1 MGKMK
6 QFACFVFM
14 LCCMACKTGE
24 ETTEEDT
31 GGNLNEISIVIDD
44 VLWNGEVGDGLRRR
58 FAAPLDGL
66 SQEEPLFTLN
76 QFNDASFEA
85 DQTRLRNII
94 VVDKSGKRDF
104 KFRQDGN
111 CKPQNIFTLQ
121 GRSIDEL
128 LELIDMHAD
137 EMIRIMKQTEIAE
150 LQKRNEKAGL
160 LEESLFISQYG
171 ISIKVP
177 AQYSLPVKNDN
188 FLWLKKDIPS
198 GNTNILLYSVKYDVL
213 EKEKDILA
221 NIIKMRD
228 SIGKKYI
235 HGTEPNTYMVT
246 EEAYSPYFF
255 MTGFNDKRAFETR
268 GNWEMEGDFMN
279 GPFLN
284 YAIRDDKHQCY
295 LVVEGFIY
303 SPSSDKRDLIMELE
317 SIIKSIKFL

>member
-1 MGKMK
+1 
-6 QFACFVFM
+6 M
-14 LCCMACKTGE
+14 LCCMACRTGE
-24 ETTEEDT
+24 DAN
-31 GGNLNEISIVIDD
+31 GDASAGNINEISIVIDD
-44 VLWNGEVGDGLRRR
+44 VLWNGEVGDSLRKR

-66 SQEEPLFTLN
+66 SQEEPLFTLS
-76 QFNDASFEA
+76 QFNDTSFEGGL
-85 DQTRLRNII
+85 TKLRNII
-94 VVDKSGKRDF
+94 VVEKSEKKDF
-104 KFRQDGN
+104 GFKQDGN
-111 CKPQNIFTLQ
+111 CKPQNIFTIK

-137 EMIRIMKQTEIAE
+137 EVIRMIKHTEIGE
-150 LQKRNEKAGL
+150 NQKRNEKAGL
-160 LEESLFISQYG
+160 LDEAQFGTQFG

-177 AQYSLPVKNDN
+177 KSYSIPVKNDK

-198 GNTNILLYSVKYDVL
+198 GNTNILLYSVPYDVL
-213 EKEKDILA
+213 EKNKDIL
-221 NIIKMRD
+221 NDIIKMRD
-228 SIGKKYI
+228 SMGRLYI
-235 HGTEPNTYMVT
+235 HGTEAGTHMVT

-284 YAIRDDKHQCY
+284 YAIRDDKHNCY

-303 SPSSDKRDLIMELE
+303 SPSSPKRDLIMELE

>member
-1 MGKMK
+1 MGKIK

-24 ETTEEDT
+24 ENTEADT

-44 VLWNGEVGDGLRRR
+44 VLWNGEVGDGLRRK

-76 QFNDASFEA
+76 QFNDVSFEA

-137 EMIRIMKQTEIAE
+137 EMIRTMKQTEIVE
-150 LQKRNEKAGL
+150 LQKRHEKGGL
-160 LEESLFISQYG
+160 LTETLFASQYG

-177 AQYSLPVKNDN
+177 SQYSLPVKNDK

-228 SIGKKYI
+228 SISRQYI
-235 HGTEPNTYMVT
+235 HGTEKGTYMVT

-268 GNWEMEGDFMN
+268 GNWEMEGDFMS

>member
-6 QFACFVFM
+6 QFACFIFM
-14 LCCMACKTGE
+14 LCCMACKTVE
-24 ETTEEDT
+24 EPIEED
-31 GGNLNEISIVIDD
+31 GGSLNEISIVIDD
-44 VLWNGEVGDGLRRR
+44 VLWNGEVGDGLRRK

-76 QFNDASFEA
+76 QFNDTSF
-85 DQTRLRNII
+85 DSDLTRLRNII

-104 KFRQDGN
+104 KFTQDGN
-111 CKPQNIFTLQ
+111 CKPQNVFTIQ

-137 EMIRIMKQTEIAE
+137 EVIRTMKQTEITE
-150 LQKRNEKAGL
+150 LQKRHEEAGL
-160 LEESLFISQYG
+160 MQESRFASQYG

-177 AQYSLPVKNDN
+177 ASYGLPVKNDK

-198 GNTNILLYSVKYDVL
+198 GNTNLLLYSVKYDVL
-213 EKEKDILA
+213 EKDKDILN

-228 SIGKKYI
+228 SIGKQYI
-235 HGTEPNTYMVT
+235 HGTEPATYMVT

-255 MTGFNDKRAFETR
+255 MTGFNDRRAFETR
-268 GNWEMEGDFMN
+268 GNWQMEGDFMN

-303 SPSSDKRDLIMELE
+303 SPSSPKRDLIMELE
-317 SIIKSIKFL
+317 SIIKSITFL

>member
-14 LCCMACKTGE
+14 LCCMACKTVE
-24 ETTEEDT
+24 EPAEEEP

-44 VLWNGEVGDGLRRR
+44 VLWNGEVGDGLRRK

-76 QFNDASFEA
+76 QFNDTSF
-85 DQTRLRNII
+85 DRDLTKLRNII
-94 VVDKSGKRDF
+94 VVDRSGKRDF
-104 KFRQDGN
+104 KFKQDGN
-111 CKPQNIFTLQ
+111 CKPQNIFTIQ

-137 EMIRIMKQTEIAE
+137 EVIRTMKQTEITE
-150 LQKRNEKAGL
+150 LQKRHEEAGL
-160 LEESLFISQYG
+160 MKESRFASQYG

-177 AQYSLPVKNDN
+177 SSYGLPVKSDK

-198 GNTNILLYSVKYDVL
+198 GNTNILIYSVKYDVL
-213 EKEKDILA
+213 EKNKDIL
-221 NIIKMRD
+221 NDIIKMRD
-228 SIGKKYI
+228 SIGRQYI
-235 HGTEPNTYMVT
+235 HGTEPGTYMVT

-255 MTGFNDKRAFETR
+255 MTSFNDRRAFVTR

-303 SPSSDKRDLIMELE
+303 SPSSPKRDLIMELE
-317 SIIKSIKFL
+317 SVIKSIKFL